1 MKFLILGA
9 MDEEIQTYLQ
19 QLDNVTCTQV
29 QHLEVHSGNI
39 NDHEVFVTRCGI
51 GKVASALA
59 AGILIQAYHP
69 DLVINS
75 GSAGGFAPE
84 LNVGD
89 IVVATK
95 LIQHDVNLTHFG
107 YELGQPAGM
116 PAVFEMHNDWH
127 QQALNQVGQIGIH
140 GMSGLIISGDAFI
153 GTDEQSAQLM
163 SAFPTAVAVEMEG
176 AAIAQACHILNV
188 DCLVIRAISDH
199 ANKAS
204 TMTFE
209 EYLPLAAKH
218 SAHIVLGLIQSHN

>member
-1 MKFLILGA
+1 M
-9 MDEEIQTYLQ
+9 
-19 QLDNVTCTQV
+19 
-29 QHLEVHSGNI
+29 
-39 NDHEVFVTRCGI
+39 
-51 GKVASALA
+51 
-59 AGILIQAYHP
+59 IQAYSP

-89 IVVATK
+89 IVVATN

-116 PAVFEMHNDWH
+116 PAVFEMQNDWYA
-127 QQALNQVGQIGIH
+127 QALSQVKQIGIQ
-140 GMSGLIISGDAFI
+140 GMQGLIISGDAFI
-153 GTDEQSAQLM
+153 GSDEQSATLM
-163 SAFPTAVAVEMEG
+163 TQFPNAVAVEMEG
-176 AAIAQACHILNV
+176 AAIAQVCHILKTE
-188 DCLVIRAISDH
+188 CLVIRAISDH

-218 SAHIVLGLIQSHN
+218 SAQIVLGLIQNH

>member
-19 QLDNVTCTQV
+19 QLDNLTCTQV

-39 NDHEVFVTRCGI
+39 NEHEVYVARCGI

-59 AGILIQAYHP
+59 AGILIQAYNP

-89 IVVATK
+89 IVVATN

-116 PAVFEMHNDWH
+116 PAVFEMQKDW
-127 QQALNQVGQIGIH
+127 QTQALSQVRQIGIH
-140 GMSGLIISGDAFI
+140 GMKGLIISGDAFI

-176 AAIAQACHILNV
+176 AAIAQVCHILQT

-218 SAHIVLGLIQSHN
+218 SAQIVLGLIHHH